1 MVYCLCKG
9 CFKFKPVT
17 SQNSAP
23 MNFLDRLSKVAE
35 IVGSLGIVISLFLV
49 SGQYKNNS
57 LALETSTANSVNANI
72 ADWYN
77 SFFENT
83 QETESFLKF
92 LTDPDSVSQTEKFQS
107 IMRLHSLNLH
117 LQNALYLERQ
127 GVLDENLR
135 KTISMAVYSGLKQ
148 PGFYFFWDQRKSMY
162 TEEWQIFVEDIIA
175 SQKHTELEELF
186 DASAEEN
193 TSE

>member
-1 MVYCLCKG
+1 
-9 CFKFKPVT
+9 
-17 SQNSAP
+17 

-49 SGQYKNNS
+49 SVQYKNNS

-83 QETESFLKF
+83 QETETFLKF
-92 LTDPDSVSQTEKFQS
+92 LADPDSVSQTEKFQS

-135 KTISMAVYSGLKQ
+135 KTISMAVYSGLQQ
-148 PGFYFFWDQRKSMY
+148 PGFYYWWNQRKSMY
-162 TEEWQIFVEDIIA
+162 TQDWQNFVEEIIA
-175 SQKHTELEELF
+175 SEEETELEELF
-186 DASAEEN
+186 NVFTKEEN
-193 TSE
+193 SKEVQNKSSQ

>member
-1 MVYCLCKG
+1 
-9 CFKFKPVT
+9 
-17 SQNSAP
+17 

-49 SGQYKNNS
+49 SVQYKNNS

-135 KTISMAVYSGLKQ
+135 K
-148 PGFYFFWDQRKSMY
+148 
-162 TEEWQIFVEDIIA
+162 
-175 SQKHTELEELF
+175 
-186 DASAEEN
+186 
-193 TSE
+193 